1 MGRAELRSRHKVL
14 SFVRIYS
21 AEIELAVEHFPHH
34 MSIEVVGLAWL
45 YLQLVQRNETPRAYA
60 DDRTEVVLT
69 RIDRGREIGSTLQG
83 TKPLPVS
90 ADPSATARICL
101 HDIN

>member
-1 MGRAELRSRHKVL
+1 MLREGHCTRFDPSRRKWPRKSAVL

-21 AEIELAVEHFPHH
+21 AEIELAAEHFPHH
-34 MSIEVVGLAWL
+34 VSNEVVGLAGL

-69 RIDRGREIGSTLQG
+69 RIDR
-83 TKPLPVS
+83 
-90 ADPSATARICL
+90 
-101 HDIN
+101 